1 MEYQNQL
8 AAEIRE
14 LTQSKFVVLDATIA
28 AMASPQIEQSNVR
41 NLLPGLQPL
50 SLDLTYALLEHFETV
65 DHR

>member
-8 AAEIRE
+8 AAQIRE

-28 AMASPQIEQSNVR
+28 AMASPQIEQSSVR